1 MKLWSYYY
9 RFFES
14 EWEELGSAENTN
26 SKHKSELKIIK
37 ELILRPLKLGRDVV
51 AFEKNAINI
60 IIETQTH
67 LKQFEFLKS
76 ELVQRFG
83 AYNLIIINPNVKN
96 KIDPG
101 IAIID
106 ATQKFNFRIYC
117 ISIIHFIFL
126 WVSLFKFLRVYKQA
140 PEKSKILW
148 FLSKAIY
155 DHLYWRFFFRKYI
168 SELHMQNACFLAFK
182 GEKYPMRTIMR
193 EVALMKGN
201 FVSIQHGFIG
211 AARKFRFANPSIYF
225 VWSDYFKD
233 QLISSGV
240 KTKIEIS
247 GNLQY
252 QGVQKPLPKSKPS
265 GKVIFLPNSGNSNTP
280 EREVRWATQ
289 TYLSISKLTNL
300 SFSIYIK
307 PHPGDSRGLAK
318 EEMNKFR
325 GENPESV
332 FYLLEPAVKLN
343 FEEYDAVVTMNS
355 TTSIEANLF
364 ATISIILLSNPKKF
378 ILPDLIAYDPSLLVH
393 TTKELADKLLS
404 IRSDIGRNSKLAM
417 ENSNKFFGHA
427 ANGSSIV
434 CNTLQTFI
442 NG

>member
-14 EWEELGSAENTN
+14 ELEELFYAEEAN
-26 SKHKSELKIIK
+26 SKKTSRLEIVKS
-37 ELILRPLKLGRDVV
+37 LILRPLRFDRHINTFDRKS
-51 AFEKNAINI
+51 INI
-60 IIETQTH
+60 IIETQTQ
-67 LKQFEFLKS
+67 LKQFQFLKS
-76 ELVQRFG
+76 EIEQRFEG
-83 AYNLIIINPNVKN
+83 YNLIVINPIIKS
-96 KIDPG
+96 KIESE
-101 IAIID
+101 IALVD
-106 ATQKFNFRIYC
+106 GTQKFSFGVYC
-117 ISIIHFIFL
+117 RSILHFVFL
-126 WVSLFKFLRVYKQA
+126 WLSFPKFKTICKES
-140 PEKSKILW
+140 PEKLTIIR

-155 DHLYWRFFFRKYI
+155 DHLYWRSFFRKYV
-168 SELHMQNACFLAFK
+168 SEMHTQKTCFLAFK

-193 EVALMKGN
+193 EVALAKGN
-201 FVSIQHGFIG
+201 FVSFQHGFIV

-225 VWSDYFKD
+225 VWSDYFRD
-233 QLISSGV
+233 QLTSSGV

-265 GKVIFLPNSGNSNTP
+265 GKVIFLPNSGNSTTP

-289 TYLSISKLTNL
+289 TYLSLSKLSNL
-300 SFSIYIK
+300 PFSVYIK

-318 EEMNKFR
+318 DEMIKFR
-325 GENPESV
+325 EENPESV
-332 FYLLEPAVKLN
+332 FYWLEPTVKLN

-364 ATISIILLSNPKKF
+364 ATTSIILLSNPKEF
-378 ILPDLIAYDPSLLVH
+378 LLPDLIAYDSSLMVH
-393 TTKELADKLLS
+393 SSSALADKLLS
-404 IRSDIGRNSKLAM
+404 ILSDIGGNSKLAM
-417 ENSNKFFGHA
+417 ENSNIFFGHVV
-427 ANGSSIV
+427 NGSSII

>member
-1 MKLWSYYY
+1 
-9 RFFES
+9 
-14 EWEELGSAENTN
+14 
-26 SKHKSELKIIK
+26 
-37 ELILRPLKLGRDVV
+37 
-51 AFEKNAINI
+51 
-60 IIETQTH
+60 
-67 LKQFEFLKS
+67 
-76 ELVQRFG
+76 
-83 AYNLIIINPNVKN
+83 
-96 KIDPG
+96 
-101 IAIID
+101 
-106 ATQKFNFRIYC
+106 
-117 ISIIHFIFL
+117 
-126 WVSLFKFLRVYKQA
+126 
-140 PEKSKILW
+140 
-148 FLSKAIY
+148 
-155 DHLYWRFFFRKYI
+155 
-168 SELHMQNACFLAFK
+168 MQNACFLAFK
-182 GEKYPMRTIMR
+182 GEKYPMRTLMR

-201 FVSIQHGFIG
+201 FISIQHGFIG

-252 QGVQKPLPKSKPS
+252 QGAQKPLPKSKPN

-300 SFSIYIK
+300 PFSIYIK

-332 FYLLEPAVKLN
+332 FYWLEPAVKLN

-364 ATISIILLSNPKKF
+364 ATISVILLSNPKEF

-404 IRSDIGRNSKLAM
+404 IRSDIGGNSKQAM
-417 ENSNKFFGHA
+417 ENSKKFFGHSVK
-427 ANGSSIV
+427 GSSLI
-434 CNTLQTFI
+434 CNAIQTYI